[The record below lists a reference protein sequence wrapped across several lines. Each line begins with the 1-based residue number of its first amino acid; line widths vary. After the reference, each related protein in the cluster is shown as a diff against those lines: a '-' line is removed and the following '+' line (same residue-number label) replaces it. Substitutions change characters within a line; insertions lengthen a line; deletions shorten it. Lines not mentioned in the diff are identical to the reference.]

1 MIVKDCEIPIKLQMI
16 QALIKRLPITHPIH
30 PVLSSDFNRNMAGYK
45 GEHRVIHALKSLPEK
60 EYLIFHDL
68 RLLASPYPFQMDI
81 LLLTP
86 CFILILEVKNIAGEL
101 YFDKGF
107 NQLIRTKSD
116 GQREAFDDPIL
127 QVNRQR
133 SLLIEWLK
141 TKSWSIPIETLVVSS
156 NSSSVVTAENKD
168 ITTKVVIRRDFLFHK
183 IREFIKK
190 HDEEK
195 LTKKELKKVTNH
207 LLKAHTPLIPN
218 LLENYKIPI
227 TDLKTGVF
235 CPRCSSYPMKRKNGI
250 WICHSCSNKSKD
262 AHLSS
267 LQDYFFLIKP
277 TITNQQLREFLHI
290 HSASTANKL
299 LKAMDLPHTGVT
311 KGRVYHLKLKT

>member
-16 QALIKRLPITHPIH
+16 QALIKRLSITHPIQ
-30 PVLSSDFNRNMAGYK
+30 PVLSSDFNKNMAGYK
-45 GEHRVIHALKSLPEK
+45 GEQRVIHALKALPKK

-68 RLLASPYPFQMDI
+68 RLLASPYPFQIDI

-101 YFDKGF
+101 YFDKEF

-116 GQREAFDDPIL
+116 GQREAFNDPIL

-133 SLLIEWLK
+133 SQLIEWLK
-141 TKSWSIPIETLVVSS
+141 TKNCSIPIETLVVST

-168 ITTKVVIRRDFLFHK
+168 VTNTVIRRDFLFHK
-183 IREFIKK
+183 ISEFTEI

-195 LTKKELKKVTNH
+195 LTKKELKKVTTH
-207 LLKAHTPLIPN
+207 LLKAHTPHIPN
-218 LLENYKIPI
+218 LLESYKIPI
-227 TDLKTGVF
+227 TDIKTGVF
-235 CPRCSSYPMKRKNGI
+235 CPRCSIYPMKRKNGI
-250 WICHSCSNKSKD
+250 WICYSCSNKSTD

-267 LQDYFFLIKP
+267 LQDYFFLINP
-277 TITNQQLREFLHI
+277 TITNQQLRKFLHI
-290 HSASTANKL
+290 NSASTANKL
-299 LKAMDLPHTGVT
+299 LKSLNLPHSGVT
-311 KGRVYHLKLKT
+311 KGRV